1 MVRAIRAVTLPA
13 SRLAA
18 VLARVG
24 GPATPAEI
32 GLSAGF
38 YAAAVRN
45 ARYLRNRYTFLDLAA
60 DSGHLAPL
68 WPSA

>member
-1 MVRAIRAVTLPA
+1 MLPA

-32 GLSAGF
+32 GLSPGF
-38 YAAAVRN
+38 YAVAVRN
-45 ARYLRNRYTFLDLAA
+45 ARFLRNRYTFLDLAA
-60 DSGHLAPL
+60 DSGHLDRL
-68 WPSA
+68 WPAA